1 MSCYTDGGG
10 VFARRTASCASA
22 PSSAPSS
29 PRSRVKFLCSHGGKI
44 LPRPSDGQLKY
55 VGGETR
61 VISVPRDIS
70 FKEAMKRLTYM
81 MEGEM
86 VLRYQLA
93 TEDLDALVTVKS
105 DEDLGNMFDEVENYQ
120 MMGFPRMR
128 TFLFPVHNHKPN
140 NNNNNNMVMDDQLTL
155 DQCYIFSINGLITPR
170 HLSNSSKRTRVSSL
184 ASSACTSPRS
194 RTRVSSL
201 ASSACT
207 SPRSPDSYAAEAHTF
222 GNIQRIQSSPSI
234 CNLLN
239 IPQQNHYSS
248 PPTHHQQQLPPQY
261 YHTNSFRSPSPMRS
275 GAARLQQ
282 DNSAPPTS
290 YYNPSRDPNRGG
302 GIEHCNKCKHQ

>member
-1 MSCYTDGGG
+1 
-10 VFARRTASCASA
+10 
-22 PSSAPSS
+22 
-29 PRSRVKFLCSHGGKI
+29 
-44 LPRPSDGQLKY
+44 
-55 VGGETR
+55 
-61 VISVPRDIS
+61 
-70 FKEAMKRLTYM
+70 
-81 MEGEM
+81 M

-105 DEDLGNMFDEVENYQ
+105 DEDLGNMFDEMENYQ

-140 NNNNNNMVMDDQLTL
+140 NSNHNNMVMDDQLPL
-155 DQCYIFSINGLITPR
+155 DQRYIFSINGIITPR
-170 HLSNSSKRTRVSSL
+170 HLSNSSKRPGVGSL
-184 ASSACTSPRS
+184 ASSG
-194 RTRVSSL
+194 
-201 ASSACT
+201 CT

-248 PPTHHQQQLPPQY
+248 PPPPTHHQQQLPPQY
-261 YHTNSFRSPSPMRS
+261 YHTNSYRSPSPMRS

-290 YYNPSRDPNRGG
+290 YYSPPRDPNRGG
-302 GIEHCNKCKHQ
+302 GKEHCNKCKHQ